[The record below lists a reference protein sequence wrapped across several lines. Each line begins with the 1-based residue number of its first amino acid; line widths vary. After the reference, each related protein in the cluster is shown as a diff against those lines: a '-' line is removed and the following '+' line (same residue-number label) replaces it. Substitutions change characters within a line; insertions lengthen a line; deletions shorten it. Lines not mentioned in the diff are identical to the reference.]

1 MMSYASRPTVKAP
14 RPQKIKPVVSEGM
27 MRLAEAGALTINELR
42 RQQGLP
48 PVSGGDKL
56 AKCKY

>member
-1 MMSYASRPTVKAP
+1 MGYASRPTVKAP

-56 AKCKY
+56 TKCKY

>member
-1 MMSYASRPTVKAP
+1 MYKLPTVKAP
-14 RPQKIKPVVSEGM
+14 RPQEIKPVVSEGM

-56 AKCKY
+56 FRTKY